1 MRSVSRVLA
10 LVAIVGT
17 CLSSTAAATKEAA
30 QACHW
35 ITKLIPGY
43 VDYPN
48 STQYEID
55 NTYWSQQQRAVHPH
69 CFVRPSN
76 ATEVGAIMR
85 VLVRFNSTFNVK
97 SGGFSPFAGAS
108 NVEGG
113 VTIDLGRMNKTKE
126 ILDGSTMSAGPAA
139 RYYGLYRYYD
149 NMKNAGMGPKNG
161 DLTVAGY
168 VLGCGFTFFPQNSG
182 FACDNVNNYELVT
195 VKGDIIRVNRKV
207 NPELFSAI
215 RGGGAS
221 SFGIV
226 TRFDIVRFWQK
237 KTWWNHLQF
246 PASLNSEVMDVYGN
260 LSLKGHG
267 FDLFGHSFLIS
278 TYSEDYQDFVTDIHI
293 IYTEYD
299 FLHYRMPGIAEPF
312 QRIRGALKNVTEVN
326 GAANFSSRFNE
337 PPGNRY
343 SSWSTSVAVDKP
355 EFLTEI
361 LANWQVLDR
370 KLKGIANVNQSDF
383 KSVLEFQPVS
393 RRMLWNMRRHGHNA
407 WGITTGSG
415 PMMFVLLSLTWT
427 DPTLD
432 RIIEVEARR
441 YIDNIDNTA
450 KQIDQYRGFIHMNYA
465 HPSQDVFGRFN
476 PQSIERLR
484 HVAKMYDPDG
494 ALHRLWRGY
503 FKLNRVDV

>member
-1 MRSVSRVLA
+1 M
-10 LVAIVGT
+10 
-17 CLSSTAAATKEAA
+17 
-30 QACHW
+30 
-35 ITKLIPGY
+35 
-43 VDYPN
+43 
-48 STQYEID
+48 
-55 NTYWSQQQRAVHPH
+55 YWSQQQRAVHPH

-76 ATEVGAIMR
+76 ATEVAAIMR
-85 VLVRFNSTFNVK
+85 VLVRLNATFTVK

-149 NMKNAGMGPKNG
+149 DMKNAGMGPKAG

-182 FACDNVNNYELVT
+182 LACDNVNNYELVT
-195 VKGDIIRVNRKV
+195 VKGDIIRVNRVV
-207 NPELFSAI
+207 NPELFSAL
-215 RGGGAS
+215 RGGGGS

-237 KTWWNHLQF
+237 KTWWHHLQF
-246 PASLNSEVMDVYGN
+246 PSALNPDVMGVYAN
-260 LSLKGHG
+260 LSRKGHG
-267 FDLFGHSFLIS
+267 FDLFGHSFVMNS
-278 TYSEDYQDFVTDIHI
+278 YSEDYQDYVTDIHI

-299 FLHYRMPGIAEPF
+299 FEHYRMPGIAEPF
-312 QRIRGALKNVTEVN
+312 QKLRGVLKNITEVN

-337 PPGNRY
+337 PPGKRR

-355 EFLTEI
+355 DFLNDI
-361 LANWQVLDR
+361 LSNWQALDR
-370 KLKGIANVNQSDF
+370 KLKGIAGTTEF

-393 RRMLWNMRRHGHNA
+393 RRMLWNSRRHRHNA

-415 PMMFVLLSLTWT
+415 PMMFVLLSLTWME
-427 DPTLD
+427 PGLD
-432 RIIEVEARR
+432 HIIDVEAKRF
-441 YIDNIDNTA
+441 IDNIEETA
-450 KQIDQYRGFIHMNYA
+450 RNIDQYRGFIHMNYA

-476 PQSIERLR
+476 PKSIQRLR
-484 HVAKMYDPDG
+484 HVAKQWDPDG

-503 FKLNRVDV
+503 FKLPRVDV